1 MLVAERIQL
10 MMGMV
15 ENAMS
20 TCLKEQAFHYK
31 NCMQGR
37 MQLSFVED
45 LYSYYAA
52 FSFKDRSLYF
62 VLQQSLLFS
71 TSMNF

>member
-1 MLVAERIQL
+1 MLIAERIQL
-10 MMGMV
+10 TMGMV

-45 LYSYYAA
+45 LDSYCAA
-52 FSFKDRSLYF
+52 LSCKDRFLYL
-62 VLQQSLLFS
+62 VQQSLLFS

>member
-1 MLVAERIQL
+1 MLIAERIQL
-10 MMGMV
+10 TMGMV

-45 LYSYYAA
+45 LDSYYAA
-52 FSFKDRSLYF
+52 FSFKDRFLYL
-62 VLQQSLLFS
+62 VQQSLLFS
-71 TSMNF
+71 TSINF

>member
-1 MLVAERIQL
+1 MLIAERIQL

-45 LYSYYAA
+45 LDSYYAA
-52 FSFKDRSLYF
+52 LSCKDRFLYL
-62 VLQQSLLFS
+62 VQQSLLFS
-71 TSMNF
+71 TSINF